1 MKRFLVSRM
10 REIRTSGST
19 RGERAAPFVSFA
31 LLLYREPVF
40 SFDAVYIPSK
50 TSDF

>member
-31 LLLYREPVF
+31 LLLYRE
-40 SFDAVYIPSK
+40 
-50 TSDF
+50 TSCQGSIEMGSLQC

>member
-31 LLLYREPVF
+31 LLLYRLGEKLGFPRVRNAF
-40 SFDAVYIPSK
+40 MM
-50 TSDF
+50 